1 MQNWIYAVIF
11 FAIILIAVGIYWWY
25 KGNNGFYNPFSST
38 TSSVPDDM
46 SFLDQNYEEQRLQEL
61 QQNGV
66 I

>member
-1 MQNWIYAVIF
+1 MQNWIYTVIF
-11 FAIILIAVGIYWWY
+11 FAIIFIAVGIYWWY

-38 TSSVPDDM
+38 SPVPDDM